1 MKTKIFGT
9 AILGLVAA
17 NAFAW
22 NPNYECTSNDA
33 KKTKV
38 TVSFLDTEVVRTR
51 DAAANQDR
59 YYRVTD
65 TTDELVE
72 AIILGH
78 KVGGAAHMQAV
89 EKGTMNLTLT
99 RIDATTVTASVKVGK
114 VLTTYGCK

>member
-1 MKTKIFGT
+1 MKSKIFGM
-9 AILGLVAA
+9 AVLGLLAT

-22 NPNYECTSNDA
+22 NPNYECVSNDA
-33 KKTKV
+33 KKTKI
-38 TVSFLDTEVVRTR
+38 TVSFLDSEVIRTR

-65 TTDELVE
+65 SADELVE
-72 AIILGH
+72 ALILGH
-78 KVGGAAHMQAV
+78 RVGGAAHIQVV
-89 EKGTMNLTLT
+89 EKGTMHLTLT